1 MIRKSSNPAKH
12 SVVPTETHKYVSD
25 AYRNFSLYI
34 LAHRA
39 IPNLL
44 DGLKTSQRK
53 ALWVSKSRARNFV
66 KTEALAGYVY
76 AEGNYHHG
84 PASLSQA
91 MSMMA
96 RDFQGANNIPLMDG
110 DGAFGSFLDPTGYG
124 SPRYTGVRVS
134 KWFDLLFDAR
144 DFEIAPTAV
153 DPEDPEPEHFLPIL
167 PVALLNGVSGV
178 AVAYA
183 TEICAYDPMDILNRV
198 EDLLAGKKPR
208 KRLIPW
214 YKGYTGEVTLGEEGK
229 FQMTGKMETLGRNKV
244 RVTEVPI
251 QYSQEKYIA
260 LLGKLLDKGKIDSW
274 VDMSK
279 EHWDITVKLNDAS
292 PTGEELEK
300 ALGLRVS
307 LPENM
312 NFIENGQ
319 IIGFDTADEYIEK
332 WFEKRLPFFQ
342 ARKENE
348 LKKIH
353 KQILDISAK
362 LALNCVLKDREG
374 KITGLSGKD
383 CQVACMKFTNL
394 TNLTKIPIIKIA
406 EHVPVIFKT
415 VQLSAI
421 EDSKI
426 PELTEKIKVLNTI
439 KNEIEKTSPHTM
451 WQQDLDTFVKEYKRQ
466 KRI

>member
-1 MIRKSSNPAKH
+1 VSN
-12 SVVPTETHKYVSD
+12 
-25 AYRNFSLYI
+25 AYKLFSLYI

-229 FQMTGKMETLGRNKV
+229 FQMTGKMETVGRNKV
-244 RVTEVPI
+244 KVTEVPI

-279 EHWDITVKLNDAS
+279 EHWDITIKLNDAS

-307 LPENM
+307 LPENI

-348 LKKIH
+348 IRKVDEHRLNVA
-353 KQILDISAK
+353 SK
-362 LALNCVLKDREG
+362 LALNAVLTEHGG
-374 KITGLSGKD
+374 KLSGLSGEECGRATLK
-383 CQVACMKFTNL
+383 L
-394 TNLTKIPIIKIA
+394 TNITALTKVKVQDIA
-406 EHVPVIFKT
+406 LAVPVTFKT

-421 EDSKI
+421 GDDKVKDLQEKAVQLNKVREELVARSITEDW
-426 PELTEKIKVLNTI
+426 
-439 KNEIEKTSPHTM
+439 KNDIQRFRT
-451 WQQDLDTFVKEYKRQ
+451 EYK
-466 KRI
+466 KRMA